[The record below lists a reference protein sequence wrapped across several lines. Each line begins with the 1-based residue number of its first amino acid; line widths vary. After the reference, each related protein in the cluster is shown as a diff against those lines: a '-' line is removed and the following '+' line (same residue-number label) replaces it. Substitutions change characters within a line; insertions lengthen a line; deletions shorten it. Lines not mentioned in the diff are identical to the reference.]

1 MTAGRS
7 PAPTPA
13 AGAGGGLVDDLEAD
27 GDLVGV
33 DLEEVR
39 PGFRAWAAPPPPP
52 PPPPPP
58 AAPPPLGT
66 DQHGAF
72 RWCARQAGRQRKEAG
87 GTGGD

>member
-39 PGFRAWAAPPPPP
+39 PGFPAWAAPTRPPP
-52 PPPPPP
+52 
-58 AAPPPLGT
+58 APPPLGT

>member
-39 PGFRAWAAPPPPP
+39 PGFPAWAAPTRP

>member
-39 PGFRAWAAPPPPP
+39 PGFPAWAAPPRP

-72 RWCARQAGRQRKEAG
+72 RWCARQGGKQRKEVG
-87 GTGGD
+87 GTGGN

>member
-39 PGFRAWAAPPPPP
+39 PGFPAWAPPPRP

>member
-39 PGFRAWAAPPPPP
+39 PGFPAWAG
-52 PPPPPP
+52 
-58 AAPPPLGT
+58 PPPLGT

>member
-39 PGFRAWAAPPPPP
+39 PGFPAWAAPTRPRPPQ
-52 PPPPPP
+52 
-58 AAPPPLGT
+58 PPPLGT

-72 RWCARQAGRQRKEAG
+72 RWCARQAGKQRKEVG
-87 GTGGD
+87 GTGGN